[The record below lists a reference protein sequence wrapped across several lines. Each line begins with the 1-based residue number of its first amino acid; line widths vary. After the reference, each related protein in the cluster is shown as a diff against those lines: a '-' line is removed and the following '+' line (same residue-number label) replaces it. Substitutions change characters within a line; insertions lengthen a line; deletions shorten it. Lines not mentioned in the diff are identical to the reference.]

1 LKEKRELKAYN
12 KTGGARFEMKRCGK
26 NLNGIKSSKMN
37 TFKDKVNKYNPYPF
51 VKI

>member
-37 TFKDKVNKYNPYPF
+37 TFKDEVNKDNLYPL
-51 VKI
+51 VKM